1 MGGVGLLALLAVV
14 AIPLVPFLLIGAVVW
29 LAVKGTTAL
38 AAA

>member
-1 MGGVGLLALLAVV
+1 LGVVALLAVLALPLLPLLLV
-14 AIPLVPFLLIGAVVW
+14 AGVVW